1 MKSFSLSISDEMP
14 GVLKDPEFKHLH
26 VQELHPTFGAEID
39 GVNLSNASDDE
50 FSEILA
56 AMAKVKNSC

>member
-1 MKSFSLSISDEMP
+1 MP